1 MTEIITLLITIV
13 GMSSVNGGGKSVNML
28 QFTGHAESE
37 YFVGEVLPGGVDT
50 QMRENGKGGL
60 SARYILE
67 GTDSTGAKC
76 KIFIENN
83 GKDGEEYTKPTI
95 VTDSKALSFLN
106 TCPLKG
112 KLDMSNGKLTIRIY
126 RCDDELA
133 AATIGTNSNPAKQ
146 ETEATMN
153 SGAAKSK

>member
-37 YFVGEVLPGGVDT
+37 YFVGDVLPGGVDT

-106 TCPLKG
+106 TCTLKG

-126 RCDDELA
+126 RCDEETA
-133 AATIGTNSNPAKQ
+133 AVDTKSNQTKQ
-146 ETEATMN
+146 ETEATKN

>member
-1 MTEIITLLITIV
+1 MTEIITILITIV
-13 GMSSVNGGGKSVNML
+13 GMSSVNGGGKNVNML

-50 QMRENGKGGL
+50 QKTENGKGGL

-67 GTDSTGAKC
+67 GTDSTGTKC

-83 GKDGEEYTKPTI
+83 GDFGAEYTNPTI

-112 KLDMSNGKLTIRIY
+112 KLDMSDGKLTIRIY
-126 RCDDELA
+126 RCEDEIA
-133 AATIGTNSNPAKQ
+133 AVDTNSDIAKN
-146 ETEATMN
+146 ETEATIN